1 MRKAWAL
8 LPMLILIFSLSTSQD
23 TKENAD
29 FKLAINL
36 YNEGFYDLAISQ
48 LKKFIDSYPNS
59 PQTPEAQFYLGM
71 SYFKLRKFEDAQ
83 IIFQNFALS
92 KTSHPRAIEA
102 LWKSAECFVE
112 MKKYKEAGLAFERI
126 KLFYPKSQLA
136 SKALIESAKYFELA
150 NDLQNTKKVL
160 LALIQEYPESEYL
173 YIARFKFAE
182 ILTKEGNLE
191 RALIEYRKISNEV
204 DDKNLKFKANLN
216 IAKINATLG
225 KTEEA
230 EKQLT
235 QIISQSGLNPEVI
248 ASAYF
253 ELGKIQAEFGEYEN
267 AINYMLN
274 AQSTLSTATQ
284 SDDVK
289 NLKQKILL
297 QLANYYFNTANYQN
311 AIKSY
316 TDLLN
321 SISESE
327 SETNPELYFNIATAF
342 DKILNYQKANEFY
355 LKVINFDTTTSRKS
369 LALLNLANNSV
380 RIGDYEKAIEFYKKY
395 VELFPTSDLLPEV
408 LFKLATLYEE
418 KLKDY
423 KKAIF
428 YYTDL
433 LNRFPK
439 DKYADEATYH
449 IGLCYIK
456 LGEIEEA
463 ISTFETLLKNYTSS
477 ELYDDAL
484 DKVEMLKR
492 FQITD
497 QTNHTTSIA
506 ELIGDILTNKP
517 RNEIILKLADL
528 YNLILKDYS
537 NALKYY
543 DLALSEGNFDAQ
555 TQYLIKYKKA
565 NCAYNLFIENKI
577 KSDSAISVIQSF
589 LNFKPQIDPP
599 KTDTAVFYLY
609 KTLTHGLSQDSKRKI
624 AEDFKSKYPESKF
637 YGIFVIDILNFHFAN
652 GNWNEVIKI
661 ATDNLNKLNQNQ
673 ISGVLFK
680 RAYGYYKI
688 GEKQKSLSDIAFL
701 LQRYSPSPYDARAL
715 DLKAQI
721 YRELKSYAEA
731 INVLR
736 EIEQNLFYTDIAKD
750 VKLKIAD
757 IYFES
762 GDYLKAIDEYK
773 RYISTDKVIEF
784 EREPEVIFKIATA
797 YQKLG
802 DLSSAKR
809 YYKLYL
815 ATPKPAPGI
824 KLEAMLPHTGEVYY
838 ALGNIYKT
846 EGINEKAVYYFE
858 KVGKFN
864 ATLGKRTMLESADLL
879 FEEEKYDEALKRYTE
894 ALKNAENDTDRI
906 TIQSKIIICY
916 FRMNDIDRANKSINS
931 FKQTF
936 LKFDIKN
943 YLAEFQI
950 EFGGYYFR
958 NKDFTNAK
966 KVFDDVIKNYPDS
979 RFSHLAHYW
988 LAKIDEYNGNIS
1000 SATKTLLELNKKPLD
1015 RETKL
1020 RVNLSLGNIYFKL
1033 EKYDSATIYYR
1044 FVVESAEKPQILQSA
1059 MNNLLAC
1066 YEELGYYELVIE
1078 LARKY
1083 IEKFPNAEDIT
1094 DKRIK
1099 IGVMYEMLGNYDL
1112 ALTHFQKLL
1121 EEADKDLEAELHY
1134 YIGEVLYYKGEYE
1147 QAILE
1152 FLKVPYLVTKK
1163 TKIDWTANAFYMA
1176 GQSYEKMKKYEQ
1188 AINMYQQII
1197 DRPGI
1202 DPIFKAGAQKEIE
1215 RVRSILKQ

>member
-1 MRKAWAL
+1 MRKVWVL
-8 LPMLILIFSLSTSQD
+8 SILIFSFLIAQD

-48 LKKFIDSYPNS
+48 LKKFIDAYPNS
-59 PQTPEAQFYLGM
+59 PQIPEAQFYLGM
-71 SYFKLRKFEDAQ
+71 AYFKLRKFEDAQ
-83 IIFQNFALS
+83 TIFQNFALS
-92 KTSHPRAIEA
+92 KPLHPRAIEA

-112 MKKYKEAGLAFERI
+112 MKKYKEAASAFERI

-136 SKALIESAKYFELA
+136 SKALIESARYFELA

-173 YIARFKFAE
+173 YTARFKFAE
-182 ILTKEGNLE
+182 ILTKEGNFE
-191 RALIEYRKISNEV
+191 RALIEYKKISNEV
-204 DDKNLKFKANLN
+204 EDKNLKFKANLN

-225 KTEEA
+225 KSEEA
-230 EKQLT
+230 EKQFL
-235 QIISQSGLNPEVI
+235 QITSQSGINPEII

-267 AINYMLN
+267 AINYMLT
-274 AQSTLSTATQ
+274 AQSILSTSTS
-284 SDDVK
+284 SDEIKD
-289 NLKQKILL
+289 LKQKILL

-316 TDLLN
+316 TELLN
-321 SISESE
+321 YTAE
-327 SETNPELYFNIATAF
+327 SETNPELYLNIATAF

-355 LKVINFDTTTSRKS
+355 LKVINSDTTSSRKS
-369 LALLNLANNSV
+369 LALLNLANNFV
-380 RIGDYEKAIEFYKKY
+380 RIGDFEKAIEFYEKY
-395 VELFPTSDLLPEV
+395 LDLFPTSNLLPDV
-408 LFKLATLYEE
+408 IFKLAMLYEE
-418 KLKDY
+418 KLNDY

-439 DKYADEATYH
+439 NRYVDEATYH
-449 IGLCYIK
+449 AGLCYIK
-456 LGEIEEA
+456 LGEIEKA
-463 ISTFETLLKNYTSS
+463 ILTFETLLKNYTSS

-484 DKVEMLKR
+484 TRIEILKR
-492 FQITD
+492 FQITS
-497 QTNHTTSIA
+497 QTNYITSIA
-506 ELIGDILTNKP
+506 ELIGDILNNKP
-517 RNEIILKLADL
+517 KNETILKLADF
-528 YNLILKDYS
+528 YNFTLKDYL

-543 DLALSEGNFDAQ
+543 DLALSEGNFDAK
-555 TQYLIKYKKA
+555 TNSLIKYKKA
-565 NCAYNLFIENKI
+565 NCAYNLFLENKI
-577 KSDSAISVIQSF
+577 KSDSAISIIQNF
-589 LNFKPQIDPP
+589 LNAKPQIDDE
-599 KTDTAVFYLY
+599 KTDTAVYYLY
-609 KTLTHGLSQDSKRKI
+609 KILTHGLNQDGKRKI

-637 YGIFVIDILNFHFAN
+637 YGTFVIDILNFHLAN
-652 GNWNEVIKI
+652 GNLNEAIKI
-661 ATDNLNKLNQNQ
+661 ATNNFNKLNQNQ
-673 ISGVLFK
+673 VPEVLFK

-688 GEKQKSLSDIAFL
+688 GEKQKSLSDIALL
-701 LQRYSPSPYDARAL
+701 LQRYSPSPYDAKAL

-731 INVLR
+731 VNVLR
-736 EIEQNLFYTDIAKD
+736 EIEQNFFYTDIAKE

-762 GDYLKAIDEYK
+762 GDYLKAINEFNKYIFADEAL
-773 RYISTDKVIEF
+773 EF
-784 EREPEVIFKIATA
+784 EKEPEVIFKIATA

-802 DLSSAKR
+802 DLSNAKK

-815 ATPKPAPGI
+815 STPKPTPGI
-824 KLEAMLPHTGEVYY
+824 TLQAMLPHTGEVYY

-846 EGINEKAVYYFE
+846 EGINEKAIYYFE

-864 ATLGKRTMLESADLL
+864 VSLGKRTILESADLL
-879 FEEEKYDEALKRYTE
+879 FEEEKYNEALKKYTE
-894 ALKNAENDTDRI
+894 ALKNAENDSNKI
-906 TIQSKIIICY
+906 AIQSKIIICY
-916 FRMNDIDRANKSINS
+916 FRMNDIDNANKSINS

-943 YLAEFQI
+943 YLAEFQL
-950 EFGGYYFR
+950 ELGGYYFR
-958 NKDFTNAK
+958 NKDFANAK
-966 KVFDDVIKNYPDS
+966 KVFEDVIKNYPDS
-979 RFSHLAHYW
+979 KFSHLAYYW
-988 LAKIDEYNGNIS
+988 LAKINENNGNIAQ
-1000 SATKTLLELNKKPLD
+1000 ATRILLELNKKPLD
-1015 RETKL
+1015 KETRV

-1044 FVVESAEKPQILQSA
+1044 FVVENSDKNRTLQSA

-1066 YEELGYYELVIE
+1066 YEELGYYELAIE
-1078 LARKY
+1078 LARRY
-1083 IEKFPNAEDIT
+1083 IERFPNADDIT
-1094 DKRIK
+1094 DKKIK
-1099 IGVMYEMLGNYDL
+1099 IGVMYERLGNYDL
-1112 ALTHFQKLL
+1112 ALAYFQKLL
-1121 EEADKDLEAELHY
+1121 EEADKELEAELHY

-1176 GQSYEKMKKYEQ
+1176 GQSYEKMKKYDQ

-1197 DRPGI
+1197 DRPEI

-1215 RVRSILKQ
+1215 RVRSILRQ